1 LKLIGH
7 EGKFPHDIDVIVIG
21 TPDRDDTTDA
31 VTNALHPQPVMSAQ
45 LVPVLP
51 VFTDCHAGM
60 GLQPRRAA
68 F

>member
-31 VTNALHPQPVMSAQ
+31 VTNALHPQPA
-45 LVPVLP
+45 LLLPVLP
-51 VFTDCHAGM
+51 VFTD
-60 GLQPRRAA
+60 
-68 F
+68 

>member
-21 TPDRDDTTDA
+21 TPDRDDTTDT
-31 VTNALHPQPVMSAQ
+31 VTNALHPQPVMAAQ

-51 VFTDCHAGM
+51 VFTD
-60 GLQPRRAA
+60 
-68 F
+68 